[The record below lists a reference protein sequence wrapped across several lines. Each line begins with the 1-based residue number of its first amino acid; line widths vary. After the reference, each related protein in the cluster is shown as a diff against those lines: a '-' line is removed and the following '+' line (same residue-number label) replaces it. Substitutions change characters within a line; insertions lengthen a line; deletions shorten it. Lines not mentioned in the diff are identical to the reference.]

1 MISNREKKQAFEAFR
16 RSRFFK
22 DFATDSIE
30 MMQNAVSMFWDV
42 MIEISGKT
50 QDWNRDDI
58 QAYLTSLVM
67 MAANEEDS
75 EIGNDVFWMSYD
87 ISSAFLSFLANQ
99 KQLAITEKELAALL
113 DEFET
118 MVEDPDDGPEI
129 LPSDNMV
136 AVNDNPRLPEWR
148 EYISRDIKGYMSE
161 WLTAY
166 FESKDWKTKK
176 HVLSKD
182 GLRLGVDTLTE
193 KMYDVYRK
201 TPKTWTKYGLRD
213 VMIGYWIGHVDFE
226 TAEYESLVPEIAAFL
241 DFTARNG
248 WLNEK
253 KVTDYKRY
261 MAAIEPE
268 LIEKSKDSSNFGVG
282 KTIGLEM
289 QRQGID
295 LTDKAAVD
303 NFIRDLNAR
312 GGVDAL
318 MGDDNDVDVADED
331 EFDLELDSDK
341 LRVLLDQP
349 KRFALA
355 AEDYD
360 PDPGRFFLMNDHLP
374 ELGDQTWR
382 SKTAVAVHILG
393 VQYGIRLW
401 LAASEVA
408 LENKMDATET
418 LGLVCEFVDLIYAQY
433 LQQPKDWTVDAWHEF
448 GDWLYRYSKED
459 NRGIRQA
466 NVLAKLA
473 LVLGEAKLINS
484 SQAKRLAAAMLGQ
497 KLPAKELPTKVN
509 GKVISMKQARKL
521 LKHKKR

>member
-1 MISNREKKQAFEAFR
+1 MISNREKKQLFETFK
-16 RSRFFK
+16 RSRFFEE
-22 DFATDSIE
+22 FTTDSSE
-30 MMQNAVSMFWDV
+30 VVRKAVTMFLDSMA
-42 MIEISGKT
+42 EISHKT
-50 QDWNRDDI
+50 HGWDETDI
-58 QAYLTSLVM
+58 QAYLMTLVTI
-67 MAANEEDS
+67 AAEE
-75 EIGNDVFWMSYD
+75 ENQEFANDMFWMVYD
-87 ISSAFLSFLANQ
+87 VSSAFLSFLANQ
-99 KQLAITEKELAALL
+99 KQLAITENELAALL

-118 MVEDPDDGPEI
+118 LVEGPDDNPVI
-129 LPSDNMV
+129 LPSDDMV
-136 AVNDNPRLPEWR
+136 AINDDPHLPEWR
-148 EYISRDIKGYMSE
+148 EYISRDIKGYMGE

-166 FESKDWKTKK
+166 FESKDWRTKK
-176 HVLSKD
+176 HALSKD

-213 VMIGYWIGHVDFE
+213 VMLGYWIGHVDFK

-253 KVTDYKRY
+253 KVADYKRY

-318 MGDDNDVDVADED
+318 MGDDNDIDAADED
-331 EFDLELDSDK
+331 DFNLELDADK
-341 LRVLLDQP
+341 LRVLLNQP

-360 PDPGRFFLMNDHLP
+360 PDPGQAFLTQDHLP
-374 ELGDQTWR
+374 ELGNQTWR
-382 SKTAVAVHILG
+382 SKTAVAVHALG

-408 LENKMDATET
+408 RENKMDATET
-418 LGLVCEFVDLIYAQY
+418 LGLVCEFVDLIYAQN
-433 LQQPKDWTVDAWHEF
+433 LQQPKDWSVDAWHEF
-448 GDWLYRYSKED
+448 GDWLHRYSKAD

-473 LVLGEAKLINS
+473 LVLGEANLING
-484 SQAKRLAAAMLGQ
+484 SQAKRLAAAMLGH

-521 LKHKKR
+521 LKRKKR